1 MTDEPVN
8 ILLIE
13 DNPGD
18 ARLIREML
26 RELTADRFALEQAD
40 RLATGLARLAEGG
53 VYLVLLDLSLPDS
66 QGLDTVVRT
75 RAQAPEAPIVV
86 LTGNDDEALALKTL
100 EIGAEDYLFK
110 GDVDERT
117 LSRTIRYAIERQ
129 QAKTALRLREQH
141 FRALIENSADA
152 IALVAP
158 DGTVLYESP
167 STFRM
172 LGYSPEER
180 VGQNVFGWL
189 HPDDVAGTSQVFGEL
204 LQKPGG
210 SLMAQFRFRHK
221 DGAWRWIEATGTNL
235 LGEPSVQ
242 AVVVNYRDVTGRKEV
257 EAALQASE
265 ARFRGLLEF
274 APDAALIVNHEGRI
288 TFANP
293 QAEKMFGYRRDE
305 LLSGSVDMLVPDHV
319 REQHAHQRGGYMG
332 APRARPMDSGL
343 ELRGRRKDGS
353 EFDVDIMLGPLE
365 REGELS
371 VLCIVRD
378 ISERKRAEQALRERE
393 RQLSSIYDTA
403 ADVIFHLAVETEGRY
418 RFASV
423 NQAFR
428 LVTGL
433 GYDQVVGKRVD
444 EVIPEPSLT
453 LVLEKYGEA
462 IREKRIVRWE
472 ETSEYPTGRLTGEVS
487 VAPVIDDAGNCTHLV
502 GAVHDVTERK
512 RAEAALA
519 AKNEELRAMTQQLWQ
534 TAKLATMGELAA
546 SIAHELNNPL
556 GTVSLRVEGLLAQAP
571 PDSPQR
577 RALEVVAREVE
588 RMGTLVAGLLHFSR
602 RGARQISTLDVREEL
617 EQTLELIHYQLRQ
630 RQISVRR
637 EFAPAVPLVQADRQ
651 QLRQLFLNLF
661 TNASDAMPQG
671 GTLTI
676 RVQGGAGQVVM
687 EIADTGEGIA
697 AEALPQVL
705 EPFFTTK
712 PEGKGTGLGLAIC
725 RRILQEH
732 GGTLDLSS
740 DGVGHGASVHLT
752 LPTAASDRAV
762 RAET

>member
-1 MTDEPVN
+1 MNSAKPDPSAIN
-8 ILLIE
+8 LRARWAGPLI
-13 DNPGD
+13 
-18 ARLIREML
+18 
-26 RELTADRFALEQAD
+26 T
-40 RLATGLARLAEGG
+40 
-53 VYLVLLDLSLPDS
+53 
-66 QGLDTVVRT
+66 
-75 RAQAPEAPIVV
+75 
-86 LTGNDDEALALKTL
+86 LALVAAI
-100 EIGAEDYLFK
+100 EM
-110 GDVDERT
+110 
-117 LSRTIRYAIERQ
+117 LSRTAFRIPNPPAFLVLSIVFSAFHGGLGPGLVGAFMAWLYLPYFFSDPGHLFQYTQDNLRRVIVWAFALPTIALMVGVLKRRAERAIAAAQTNRLSQAQMAERER
-129 QAKTALRLREQH
+129 AETALRAGEQRYRSL
-141 FRALIENSADA
+141 FENMLDGFAYCKMLFDDQDRPLDFVYLNVNDA
-152 IALVAP
+152 
-158 DGTVLYESP
+158 
-167 STFRM
+167 F
-172 LGYSPEER
+172 ER
-180 VGQNVFGWL
+180 L
-189 HPDDVAGTSQVFGEL
+189 T
-204 LQKPGG
+204 
-210 SLMAQFRFRHK
+210 
-221 DGAWRWIEATGTNL
+221 
-235 LGEPSVQ
+235 
-242 AVVVNYRDVTGRKEV
+242 
-257 EAALQASE
+257 
-265 ARFRGLLEF
+265 
-274 APDAALIVNHEGRI
+274 
-288 TFANP
+288 
-293 QAEKMFGYRRDE
+293 
-305 LLSGSVDMLVPDHV
+305 
-319 REQHAHQRGGYMG
+319 
-332 APRARPMDSGL
+332 GL
-343 ELRGRRKDGS
+343 E
-353 EFDVDIMLGPLE
+353 
-365 REGELS
+365 
-371 VLCIVRD
+371 
-378 ISERKRAEQALRERE
+378 
-393 RQLSSIYDTA
+393 
-403 ADVIFHLAVETEGRY
+403 
-418 RFASV
+418 
-423 NQAFR
+423 N
-428 LVTGL
+428 
-433 GYDQVVGKRVD
+433 VVGKRVT
-444 EVIPEPSLT
+444 ELIPGIKESSPELFEIYSRVAL
-453 LVLEKYGEA
+453 
-462 IREKRIVRWE
+462 
-472 ETSEYPTGRLTGEVS
+472 TGRPERFEIDFQPLALWLSIS
-487 VAPVIDDAGNCTHLV
+487 VYSTEKGYFV
-502 GAVHDVTERK
+502 AVFDNITERK

-671 GTLTI
+671 GVLTI

>member
-1 MTDEPVN
+1 MTTSLAVLMVEDSESDAQ
-8 ILLIE
+8 LIVRALKKAGYDVVVE
-13 DNPGD
+13 RVETAGQMHAAWGQRAWDIVISDYSLPQFDGR
-18 ARLIREML
+18 AALTLL
-26 RELTADRFALEQAD
+26 RETGQDIPFIVVSGTIGEETAVAMMKAGAHDYL
-40 RLATGLARLAEGG
+40 LKGNLARLAPAVERE
-53 VYLVLLDLSLPDS
+53 L
-66 QGLDTVVRT
+66 
-75 RAQAPEAPIVV
+75 AQAE
-86 LTGNDDEALALKTL
+86 TRR
-100 EIGAEDYLFK
+100 
-110 GDVDERT
+110 ER
-117 LSRTIRYAIERQ
+117 R
-129 QAKTALRLREQH
+129 
-141 FRALIENSADA
+141 RA
-152 IALVAP
+152 
-158 DGTVLYESP
+158 
-167 STFRM
+167 
-172 LGYSPEER
+172 
-180 VGQNVFGWL
+180 
-189 HPDDVAGTSQVFGEL
+189 
-204 LQKPGG
+204 
-210 SLMAQFRFRHK
+210 
-221 DGAWRWIEATGTNL
+221 
-235 LGEPSVQ
+235 
-242 AVVVNYRDVTGRKEV
+242 
-257 EAALQASE
+257 EAALRQSE

-274 APDAALIVNHEGRI
+274 APDAVLIVNREGRL
-288 TFANP
+288 TFANA
-293 QAEKMFGYRRDE
+293 QAEKMFGYQPDE
-305 LLSGSVDMLVPDHV
+305 LLDQWIEMLVPD
-319 REQHAHQRGGYMG
+319 RFRGRHGLHRFSFM
-332 APRARPMDSGL
+332 AASRARPMDSGR
-343 ELRGRRKDGS
+343 ELQGQRKDGS
-353 EFDVDIMLGPLE
+353 EFDADIMLGPLE
-365 REGELS
+365 MGGELS

-393 RQLSSIYDTA
+393 HRLSSIYDTV
-403 ADVIFHLAVETEGRY
+403 ADVIFHLAVEKGGRY
-418 RFASV
+418 RFISV

-428 LVTGL
+428 SVTGL
-433 GYDQVVGKRVD
+433 DEDQVVGKRVD

-487 VAPVIDDAGNCTHLV
+487 SAPVIDDAGNCTHLV

-637 EFAPAVPLVQADRQ
+637 DSPPAVPLVQADRQ

-671 GTLTI
+671 GVLTI

-712 PEGKGTGLGLAIC
+712 PEGKGTGLGLGIC

-732 GGTLDLSS
+732 GGTLDLTS
-740 DGVGHGASVHLT
+740 DGVGQGASVHLT